1 MADSKVIFETLLDPK
16 GVEDGMNKINSS
28 IRRGAKVAGTAAVAG
43 FTALVG
49 ASVKAYADYEQLV
62 GGVDTLFKNSSKKVQ
77 DYANIAYRTAG
88 LSANK
93 YMETVTGFSASLLQ
107 SLGGDTEKA
116 ADYADRTII
125 DMSDNANKMGSRVED
140 IQRAYQGFA
149 KQNYGMLD
157 NLKLGYG
164 GTKEEMQR
172 LLEDAEKISGV
183 HYDISSFSDV
193 TEAIHV
199 MQESMGIAGTT
210 AKEAETTIEGSFSS
224 MKGAFENLLVGFAGG
239 GKDMDTLIGNLE
251 GTVKTFVGNLVPV
264 IQTTLDSIGNVFPV
278 LKPITSTINF
288 LISNVKTLLAIL
300 VPLTAAF
307 IAWRAALVVSTLISK
322 ITAATEG
329 LTAAQVLAKIAQNAL
344 NASMLANPIV
354 LIVAAI
360 TALVAAFI
368 YLWNT
373 SDSFRQ
379 FWIDLWNGIVGF
391 VTGVV
396 NAIATFFTETLPNAI
411 KTFITRAVEFLIWW
425 ETLPI
430 RIALYLAQIIANVIR
445 WAADLVSRGVSA
457 ARDFVSSIINSVAS
471 LPHKF
476 VEIGSNVIKGFWN
489 GIKNAKDWLVSKISG
504 FFGGIKDSI
513 KDFFGIH
520 SPSVWA
526 KKTIGFNIV
535 YGLGNGIVDQTK
547 YAISAAKKMVGAVKD
562 SMTTDI
568 DGLSLG
574 INGSIQSQYYGGF
587 NNTGLAPTKIEVRQ
601 DVQINQP
608 VRSHSE
614 MARALREEALKL
626 GLAGV

>member
-1 MADSKVIFETLLDPK
+1 
-16 GVEDGMNKINSS
+16 
-28 IRRGAKVAGTAAVAG
+28 
-43 FTALVG
+43 
-49 ASVKAYADYEQLV
+49 
-62 GGVDTLFKNSSKKVQ
+62 
-77 DYANIAYRTAG
+77 
-88 LSANK
+88 
-93 YMETVTGFSASLLQ
+93 
-107 SLGGDTEKA
+107 
-116 ADYADRTII
+116 
-125 DMSDNANKMGSRVED
+125 MGSRVEE

-164 GTKEEMQR
+164 GTKEEMER
-172 LLEDAEKISGV
+172 LLADAEKISGI
-183 HYDISSFSDV
+183 HYDISSFADV

-210 AKEAETTIEGSFSS
+210 AKEAESTIEGSFSS
-224 MKGAFENLLVGFAGG
+224 MKGAFENLLVGFADG
-239 GKDMDTLIGNLE
+239 GKNMDTLIGNLS
-251 GTVKTFVGNLVPV
+251 GTVKTFVGNLIPV

-288 LISNVKTLLAIL
+288 LISNIKTLLAIL

-307 IAWRAALVVSTLISK
+307 IAWRAALFVSLLINA
-322 ITAATEG
+322 ITAATKG
-329 LTAAQVLAKIAQNAL
+329 LTVAQALAKIAQDAL

-354 LIVAAI
+354 LIVMAI
-360 TALVAAFI
+360 AALVAAFI

-396 NAIATFFTETLPNAI
+396 SAIATFFTETLPNAI
-411 KTFITRAVEFLIWW
+411 VSFIQKAVEFLIWW

-445 WAADLVSRGVSA
+445 WASDLVSRGVSA
-457 ARDFVSSIINSVAS
+457 ARDFVSSIISNVAS
-471 LPHKF
+471 LPGKF
-476 VEIGSNVIKGFWN
+476 VEIGKNIIHGFWN
-489 GIKNAKDWLVSKISG
+489 GIKNAEDWLVSKISG

-526 KKTIGFNIV
+526 KKVVGFNIV
-535 YGLGNGIVDQTK
+535 YGLGNGIAGKVK
-547 YAISAAKKMVGAVKD
+547 YAIASAKKMVNAVK
-562 SMTTDI
+562 SSIETETGDI
-568 DGLSLG
+568 DFGG
-574 INGSIQSQYYGGF
+574 IGNGIGSTVKFYGNMSTSGIPIS
-587 NNTGLAPTKIEVRQ
+587 NVEIKQ

-614 MARALREEALKL
+614 MARALREESLKL